1 MNQASLY
8 SSVLDNIPFLR
19 QSPKSFD
26 NLAQF
31 LWIMDIL
38 LVSFFCLSYVDDC
51 HSISFLYLFNWTKLD
66 LVVRYS
72 LGSCLLSVY
81 SYTSSLF

>member
-8 SSVLDNIPFLR
+8 NSVLDNIPFLR

-31 LWIMDIL
+31 LWIMVIL
-38 LVSFFCLSYVDDC
+38 LVSFSCPSYFDDC
-51 HSISFLYLFNWTKLD
+51 HSISFL
-66 LVVRYS
+66 S
-72 LGSCLLSVY
+72 LWAEL
-81 SYTSSLF
+81 